1 LLIVKIVGIIL
12 FSMALSLVVTVCYIK
27 LLSVVE
33 RRYGETI
40 RNLKLFQKICDARTN
55 ERQDSE
61 WEVYSIQYFDNIY
74 NFLNTNVLRI
84 VRVIWDIWC
93 NKKNYY
99 TNERYNKNPNGNF
112 KYFLRH
118 NITAH
123 KVGIVVIGFGLI
135 VFAYITFSTWSIATI
150 TLRII
155 LIATC
160 VGAFLVG
167 LFSLRKNYQPDNKEN
182 DTANEKLRVFV
193 TQNTNKGT
201 DYHQGYT
208 HPPYHFVSPLFRRII
223 SRRKRRCNQ
232 TQTELSIQRV
242 DKELILC
249 YIVAK

>member
-1 LLIVKIVGIIL
+1 MLIAKIAGIIL
-12 FSMALSLVVTVCYIK
+12 FSTVLSLVVIVCYIK
-27 LLSVVE
+27 LLSVVK

-40 RNLKLFQKICDARTN
+40 RNLKLFQKICDTRTN
-55 ERQDSE
+55 ERQDSK
-61 WEVYSIQYFDNIY
+61 WEVYSIQYFDNVY
-74 NFLNTNVLRI
+74 NFLNTNILRI
-84 VRVIWDIWC
+84 VRIIRDIWC

-99 TNERYNKNPNGNF
+99 AYKRYNENPNRNL
-112 KYFLRH
+112 KSFLRH

-208 HPPYHFVSPLFRRII
+208 HPPYHFAFPLFKRII
-223 SRRKRRCNQ
+223 GGKKNGCQPRPKR
-232 TQTELSIQRV
+232 T
-242 DKELILC
+242 
-249 YIVAK
+249 